1 MATRLTTDPGTRT
14 EVESFV
20 RKYWDIF
27 AAKQVRAHESSFTSD
42 SFIFSSSSK
51 RIEPGRLVLIRRQ
64 REYMNDATKL
74 TIHVSNMQ
82 VETMGTDVAVAAYNI
97 QFDAEKR
104 VVKDAAGHLE

>member
-1 MATRLTTDPGTRT
+1 MATRLTTDPATRA

-51 RIEPGRLVLIRRQ
+51 RIEPGRLVLMRRQ
-64 REYMNDATKL
+64 REYMNDSTKF
-74 TIHVSNMQ
+74 TILVSNIQ
-82 VETMGTDVAVAAYNI
+82 VETMGPDVAVAAYNI
-97 QFDAEKR
+97 QFEAEKR
-104 VVKDAAGHLE
+104 VVKDAAG